1 MSTVADD
8 PVPADRDS
16 RGRSRRKPVDPSWAA
31 PPLPRSASRRRSS
44 GWVWPLRWPWT
55 SDRGSGRGGSRSAS
69 RAAGPRT
76 ATAGQGRVV
85 DVAVVHARYWMRARR
100 ITWLIVGL
108 WFGVTF
114 VATWFARELDV
125 VVFGWPFSFYL
136 AAQGAPI
143 FYIVLVIWYGRHME
157 RLDRRYGVEE
167 RDLP

>member
-1 MSTVADD
+1 MPTVADD
-8 PVPADRDS
+8 PVPADRDP
-16 RGRSRRKPVDPSWAA
+16 RGRSRRKPVDQSWAP
-31 PPLPRSASRRRSS
+31 PPLPRSASRRRS
-44 GWVWPLRWPWT
+44 GGVGWPLRWPWS
-55 SDRGSGRGGSRSAS
+55 SDRGSGRSAS

-167 RDLP
+167 RDLS